1 MKLTNVMQFNKKSM
15 NKKQKLT
22 QEKKFLLW
30 YYSKKSCTNLT
41 LKVYN
46 AKIKRGV
53 ITIENLNPLEKQFY
67 AIFTAKNATE
77 RIAKCQEAY
86 DLMQKELNEI

>member
-1 MKLTNVMQFNKKSM
+1 M

-30 YYSKKSCTNLT
+30 YYSQKSFTNLT
-41 LKVYN
+41 LKVCN

-53 ITIENLNPLEKQFY
+53 ITIENLNPFEKQFY
-67 AIFTAKNATE
+67 DVLTTENAIERFAKL
-77 RIAKCQEAY
+77 QEFY
-86 DLMQKELNEI
+86 ELMRKELNEI

>member
-1 MKLTNVMQFNKKSM
+1 M
-15 NKKQKLT
+15 NKKEQLT

-30 YYSKKSCTNLT
+30 HYSKKGYTNLT
-41 LKVYN
+41 LKVCN

-67 AIFTAKNATE
+67 DIITTKNATE

>member
-1 MKLTNVMQFNKKSM
+1 MLQIFNNLFDISVNLILLFKKS
-15 NKKQKLT
+15 
-22 QEKKFLLW
+22 F
-30 YYSKKSCTNLT
+30 TNLT

-67 AIFTAKNATE
+67 DIFTAKNATE